1 MGEINY
7 APLIDDMV
15 WSYSRIKAFVDC
27 PYRFYLKYIRHI
39 HGKEMFFAS
48 YGTFMHKLIETYF
61 KEGKSPRQLTDI
73 YLRDFKKEVVGRAP
87 NKTVFGNY
95 FTGGLEYLRGI
106 HPFPYRPAAIEKKVD
121 FKVNGIPFIGYIDFL
136 GELDGSLYVVDNKS
150 RVLKPR
156 SKREKPT
163 KTDEEL
169 DAYLRQLYLYSAA
182 VEEEYGVRPHKLCF
196 NCFRTDKLLVNNVMD
211 AAFRRDTYQQLKEC
225 QKLCTQPSAE
235 NIEQKIYKMLDDVM
249 MEFSTTNDVPAYKD
263 VVDKCWEEIKGRQ
276 GAGYAGIPFKF
287 PALNDYATIE
297 RGELFIFGAEQ
308 KQGKSMMLLN
318 CAVDLLKQDY
328 AVLYLDSELNTRL
341 FTSRILAHLSGIEY
355 KRLTS
360 GNYSEEE
367 EQRILAAKEWLKTRK
382 FTHIYIPM
390 FDQQSIYTAV
400 NKVKHTQGLDV
411 LIVDY
416 FKGKGEGDA
425 FDSYQ
430 ELGRFVDMVKN
441 QICGEMNIAGIGA
454 AQATITGKLADSAKI
469 ARNAST
475 IAMISDKTPEEIEAD
490 GAECG
495 NKKLR
500 VTVNRNGMQMT
511 QDEYIDLLFDGNH
524 ILYEQAKQHIPQ
536 TPF

>member
-1 MGEINY
+1 MRAEDITR
-7 APLIDDMV
+7 IDSEAGV
-15 WSYSRIKAFVDC
+15 IASLVYHPEFSFYSENLLPNHFFNKENR
-27 PYRFYLKYIRHI
+27 YI
-39 HGKEMFFAS
+39 
-48 YGTFMHKLIETYF
+48 Y
-61 KEGKSPRQLTDI
+61 
-73 YLRDFKKEVVGRAP
+73 
-87 NKTVFGNY
+87 
-95 FTGGLEYLRGI
+95 
-106 HPFPYRPAAIEKKVD
+106 AAICNLAQRGVQHIDPYSILQSLQSQEATAKYADEITVAQLND
-121 FKVNGIPFIGYIDFL
+121 FFDTS
-136 GELDGSLYVVDNKS
+136 DSLARHTVEDYKLCVDN
-150 RVLKPR
+150 VI
-156 SKREKPT
+156 
-163 KTDEEL
+163 
-169 DAYLRQLYLYSAA
+169 
-182 VEEEYGVRPHKLCF
+182 
-196 NCFRTDKLLVNNVMD
+196 D
-211 AAFRRDTYQQLKEC
+211 AAFRRDALQSLKKCEAMC
-225 QKLCTQPSAE
+225 FNESIKD
-235 NIEQKIYKMLDDVM
+235 IEQQIYRSLDDVM
-249 MEFSTTNDVPAYKD
+249 MEFSATTEVPAYKD
-263 VVDKCWEEIKGRQ
+263 VIDECWAEIEGRQ
-276 GAGYAGIPFKF
+276 GSGYAGIPFKF

-318 CAVDLLKQDY
+318 CAVDLLQHDY

-341 FTSRILAHLSGIEY
+341 FTARILAHLTGIEY

-367 EQRILAAKEWLKTRK
+367 ERRIMEAKEWLKTRK
-382 FTHIYIPM
+382 FTHLYIPT
-390 FDQQSIYTAV
+390 FDQHSIYTAV
-400 NKVKHTQGLDV
+400 KKVNHTQGLDV

-454 AQATITGKLADSAKI
+454 AQATVTGKLADSAKI

-500 VTVNRNGMQMT
+500 VTVNRNGMQMA
-511 QDEYIDLLFDGNH
+511 QGEYIDLLFDGNH
-524 ILYEQAKQHIPQ
+524 ILYQQAKQHIPQ

>member
-1 MGEINY
+1 MIASLVYHPEF
-7 APLIDDMV
+7 
-15 WSYSRIKAFVDC
+15 SFYSENLLPNHFFNKENR
-27 PYRFYLKYIRHI
+27 YI
-39 HGKEMFFAS
+39 
-48 YGTFMHKLIETYF
+48 Y
-61 KEGKSPRQLTDI
+61 
-73 YLRDFKKEVVGRAP
+73 
-87 NKTVFGNY
+87 
-95 FTGGLEYLRGI
+95 
-106 HPFPYRPAAIEKKVD
+106 AAICNLAQRGVQHIDPYSILQSLQSQEATAKYADEITVAQLND
-121 FKVNGIPFIGYIDFL
+121 FFDTS
-136 GELDGSLYVVDNKS
+136 DSLARHTVEDYKLCVDN
-150 RVLKPR
+150 VI
-156 SKREKPT
+156 
-163 KTDEEL
+163 
-169 DAYLRQLYLYSAA
+169 
-182 VEEEYGVRPHKLCF
+182 
-196 NCFRTDKLLVNNVMD
+196 D
-211 AAFRRDTYQQLKEC
+211 AAFRRDALQSLKKCEAMC
-225 QKLCTQPSAE
+225 FNESIKD
-235 NIEQKIYKMLDDVM
+235 IEQQIYRSLDDVM
-249 MEFSTTNDVPAYKD
+249 MEFSATTEVPAYKD
-263 VVDKCWEEIKGRQ
+263 VIDECWAEIEGRQ
-276 GAGYAGIPFKF
+276 GSGYAGIPFKF

-318 CAVDLLKQDY
+318 CAVDLLQHDY

-341 FTSRILAHLSGIEY
+341 FTARILAHLTGIEY

-367 EQRILAAKEWLKTRK
+367 ERRIIEAKEWLKTRK
-382 FTHIYIPM
+382 FTHIYIPT
-390 FDQQSIYTAV
+390 FDQHSIYTAV
-400 NKVKHTQGLDV
+400 KKVNHTQGLDV

-454 AQATITGKLADSAKI
+454 AQATVTGKLADSAKI

-500 VTVNRNGMQMT
+500 VTVNRNGMQMA
-511 QDEYIDLLFDGNH
+511 QGEYIDLLFDGNH
-524 ILYEQAKQHIPQ
+524 ILYQQAKQHIPQ

>member
-1 MGEINY
+1 MIASLVYHPEF
-7 APLIDDMV
+7 
-15 WSYSRIKAFVDC
+15 SFYSENLLPNHFFNKENR
-27 PYRFYLKYIRHI
+27 YI
-39 HGKEMFFAS
+39 
-48 YGTFMHKLIETYF
+48 Y
-61 KEGKSPRQLTDI
+61 
-73 YLRDFKKEVVGRAP
+73 
-87 NKTVFGNY
+87 
-95 FTGGLEYLRGI
+95 
-106 HPFPYRPAAIEKKVD
+106 AAICNLAQRGVQHIDPYSILQSLQSQEATAKYADEITVAQLND
-121 FKVNGIPFIGYIDFL
+121 FFDTS
-136 GELDGSLYVVDNKS
+136 DSLARHTVEDYKLCVDN
-150 RVLKPR
+150 VI
-156 SKREKPT
+156 
-163 KTDEEL
+163 
-169 DAYLRQLYLYSAA
+169 
-182 VEEEYGVRPHKLCF
+182 
-196 NCFRTDKLLVNNVMD
+196 D
-211 AAFRRDTYQQLKEC
+211 AAFRRDALQSLKKCEAMC
-225 QKLCTQPSAE
+225 FNESIKD
-235 NIEQKIYKMLDDVM
+235 IEQQIYRSLDDVM
-249 MEFSTTNDVPAYKD
+249 MEFSATTEVPAYKD
-263 VVDKCWEEIKGRQ
+263 VIDECWAEIEGRQ
-276 GAGYAGIPFKF
+276 GSGYAGIPFKF

-318 CAVDLLKQDY
+318 CAVDLLQHDY

-341 FTSRILAHLSGIEY
+341 FTARILAHLTGIEY

-367 EQRILAAKEWLKTRK
+367 ERRIIEAKEWLKTRK
-382 FTHIYIPM
+382 FTHLYIPT
-390 FDQQSIYTAV
+390 FDQHSIYTAV
-400 NKVKHTQGLDV
+400 KKVNHTQGLDV

-454 AQATITGKLADSAKI
+454 AQATVTGKLADSAKI

-500 VTVNRNGMQMT
+500 VTVNRNGMQMA
-511 QDEYIDLLFDGNH
+511 QGEYIDLLFDGNH
-524 ILYEQAKQHIPQ
+524 ILYQQAKQHIPQ

>member
-1 MGEINY
+1 M
-7 APLIDDMV
+7 
-15 WSYSRIKAFVDC
+15 
-27 PYRFYLKYIRHI
+27 
-39 HGKEMFFAS
+39 
-48 YGTFMHKLIETYF
+48 
-61 KEGKSPRQLTDI
+61 
-73 YLRDFKKEVVGRAP
+73 
-87 NKTVFGNY
+87 
-95 FTGGLEYLRGI
+95 
-106 HPFPYRPAAIEKKVD
+106 
-121 FKVNGIPFIGYIDFL
+121 
-136 GELDGSLYVVDNKS
+136 
-150 RVLKPR
+150 
-156 SKREKPT
+156 
-163 KTDEEL
+163 
-169 DAYLRQLYLYSAA
+169 
-182 VEEEYGVRPHKLCF
+182 CF
-196 NCFRTDKLLVNNVMD
+196 NESIKD
-211 AAFRRDTYQQLKEC
+211 
-225 QKLCTQPSAE
+225 
-235 NIEQKIYKMLDDVM
+235 IEQQIYRSLDDVM
-249 MEFSTTNDVPAYKD
+249 MEFSATTEVPAYKD
-263 VVDKCWEEIKGRQ
+263 VIDECWAEIEGRQ
-276 GAGYAGIPFKF
+276 GSGYAGIPFKF

-318 CAVDLLKQDY
+318 CAVDLLQHDY

-341 FTSRILAHLSGIEY
+341 FTARILAHLTGIEY

-367 EQRILAAKEWLKTRK
+367 ERRIIEAKEWLKTRK
-382 FTHIYIPM
+382 FTHLYIPT
-390 FDQQSIYTAV
+390 FDQHSIYTAV
-400 NKVKHTQGLDV
+400 KKVNHTQGLDV

-454 AQATITGKLADSAKI
+454 AQATVTGKLADSAKI

-500 VTVNRNGMQMT
+500 VTVNRNGMQMA
-511 QDEYIDLLFDGNH
+511 QGEYIDLLFDGNH
-524 ILYEQAKQHIPQ
+524 ILYQQAKQHIPQ

>member
-1 MGEINY
+1 MIASLVYHPE
-7 APLIDDMV
+7 L
-15 WSYSRIKAFVDC
+15 SFYSENLLPNHFFNKENR
-27 PYRFYLKYIRHI
+27 YI
-39 HGKEMFFAS
+39 
-48 YGTFMHKLIETYF
+48 Y
-61 KEGKSPRQLTDI
+61 
-73 YLRDFKKEVVGRAP
+73 
-87 NKTVFGNY
+87 
-95 FTGGLEYLRGI
+95 
-106 HPFPYRPAAIEKKVD
+106 AAICNLAQRGVQHIDPYSILQSLQSQEATAKYADEITVAQLND
-121 FKVNGIPFIGYIDFL
+121 FFDTS
-136 GELDGSLYVVDNKS
+136 DSLARHTVEDYKLCVDN
-150 RVLKPR
+150 VI
-156 SKREKPT
+156 
-163 KTDEEL
+163 
-169 DAYLRQLYLYSAA
+169 
-182 VEEEYGVRPHKLCF
+182 
-196 NCFRTDKLLVNNVMD
+196 D
-211 AAFRRDTYQQLKEC
+211 AAFRRDALQSLKKCEAMC
-225 QKLCTQPSAE
+225 FNESIKD
-235 NIEQKIYKMLDDVM
+235 IEQQIYRSLDDVM
-249 MEFSTTNDVPAYKD
+249 MEFSATTEVPAYKD
-263 VVDKCWEEIKGRQ
+263 VIDECWAEIEGRQ
-276 GAGYAGIPFKF
+276 GSGYAGIPFKF

-318 CAVDLLKQDY
+318 CAVDLLQHDY

-341 FTSRILAHLSGIEY
+341 FTARILAHLTGIEY

-367 EQRILAAKEWLKTRK
+367 ERRIMEAKEWLKTRK
-382 FTHIYIPM
+382 FTHLYIPT
-390 FDQQSIYTAV
+390 FDQHSIYTAV
-400 NKVKHTQGLDV
+400 KKVNHTQGLDV

-454 AQATITGKLADSAKI
+454 AQATVTGKLADSAKI

-500 VTVNRNGMQMT
+500 VTVNRNGMQMA
-511 QDEYIDLLFDGNH
+511 QGEYIDLLFDGNH
-524 ILYEQAKQHIPQ
+524 ILYQQAKQHIPQ

>member
-1 MGEINY
+1 MIASLVYHPEF
-7 APLIDDMV
+7 
-15 WSYSRIKAFVDC
+15 SFYSENLLPNHFFNKENR
-27 PYRFYLKYIRHI
+27 YI
-39 HGKEMFFAS
+39 
-48 YGTFMHKLIETYF
+48 Y
-61 KEGKSPRQLTDI
+61 
-73 YLRDFKKEVVGRAP
+73 
-87 NKTVFGNY
+87 
-95 FTGGLEYLRGI
+95 
-106 HPFPYRPAAIEKKVD
+106 AAICNLAQRGVQHIGPYSILQSLQSQEATAKYADEITVAQLND
-121 FKVNGIPFIGYIDFL
+121 FFDTS
-136 GELDGSLYVVDNKS
+136 DSLARHTVEDYKLCVDN
-150 RVLKPR
+150 VI
-156 SKREKPT
+156 
-163 KTDEEL
+163 
-169 DAYLRQLYLYSAA
+169 
-182 VEEEYGVRPHKLCF
+182 
-196 NCFRTDKLLVNNVMD
+196 D
-211 AAFRRDTYQQLKEC
+211 AAFRRDALQSLKKCEAMC
-225 QKLCTQPSAE
+225 FNESIKD
-235 NIEQKIYKMLDDVM
+235 IEQQIYRSLDDVM
-249 MEFSTTNDVPAYKD
+249 MEFSATTEVPAYKD
-263 VVDKCWEEIKGRQ
+263 VIDECWAEIEGRQ
-276 GAGYAGIPFKF
+276 GSGYAGIPFKF

-318 CAVDLLKQDY
+318 CAVDLLQHDY

-341 FTSRILAHLSGIEY
+341 FTARILAHLTGIEY

-367 EQRILAAKEWLKTRK
+367 ERRIMEAKEWLKTRK
-382 FTHIYIPM
+382 FTHLYIPT
-390 FDQQSIYTAV
+390 FDQHSIYTAV
-400 NKVKHTQGLDV
+400 KKVNHTQGLDV

-454 AQATITGKLADSAKI
+454 AQATVTGKLADSAKI

-500 VTVNRNGMQMT
+500 VTVNRNGMQMA
-511 QDEYIDLLFDGNH
+511 QGEYIDLLFDGNH
-524 ILYEQAKQHIPQ
+524 ILYQQAKQHIPQ

>member
-1 MGEINY
+1 MRADDITRIESEAGIISSLAYHPEFAFYSENLLPNHFFNKENRYIYVAIVGLAKQGITTVDPYNILESLRSSDATKQY
-7 APLIDDMV
+7 ADELTIEQLNDFMDN
-15 WSYSRIKAFVDC
+15 SEGLA
-27 PYRFYLKYIRHI
+27 RH
-39 HGKEMFFAS
+39 
-48 YGTFMHKLIETYF
+48 T
-61 KEGKSPRQLTDI
+61 
-73 YLRDFKKEVVGRAP
+73 
-87 NKTVFGNY
+87 
-95 FTGGLEYLRGI
+95 
-106 HPFPYRPAAIEKKVD
+106 
-121 FKVNGIPFIGYIDFL
+121 
-136 GELDGSLYVVDNKS
+136 
-150 RVLKPR
+150 
-156 SKREKPT
+156 
-163 KTDEEL
+163 
-169 DAYLRQLYLYSAA
+169 
-182 VEEEYGVRPHKLCF
+182 VEEY
-196 NCFRTDKLLVNNVMD
+196 KLLVDNVMD
-211 AAFRRDTYQQLKEC
+211 AAFRRDTFQSLKEC
-225 QKLCTQPSAE
+225 QAMCFNESIKD
-235 NIEQKIYKMLDDVM
+235 IEQKIYETLDDVM
-249 MEFSTTNDVPAYKD
+249 MEFTTANEVPPYGDVI
-263 VVDKCWEEIKGRQ
+263 DKCWEEIKGRQ
-276 GAGYAGIPFKF
+276 STGYAGIPFKF
-287 PALNDYATIE
+287 PALNEFATIE

-318 CAVDLLKQDY
+318 CAVDLLKNNY

-341 FTSRILAHLSGIEY
+341 FTARILAHLSGIEY

-367 EQRILAAKEWLKTRK
+367 EKRILDAKEWLKTRK

-400 NKVKHTQGLDV
+400 KKVKHTQGLDV

-416 FKGKGEGDA
+416 FKGRGEGDA

-441 QICGEMNIAGIGA
+441 QICGDMNIAGIGA

-500 VTVNRNGMQMT
+500 VTVNRNGMQMA
-511 QDEYIDLLFDGNH
+511 QGEYIDMLFDGNH